1 MESFKF
7 MARPTPVKHRYPNNN
22 PQNVKYWETYSYIL
36 ILRKIWV
43 LCCAS
48 VQSSIHVYMFCSCFK
63 KNIMARLKQAEVYSC
78 PNPNKQIISCRNYK
92 KLINRKR
99 NDQFKQFTSTKKE
112 AKKPSMRLKYNSKVL
127 PSPLP

>member
-1 MESFKF
+1 

-48 VQSSIHVYMFCSCFK
+48 VLSSIHVYMF
-63 KNIMARLKQAEVYSC
+63 LVV
-78 PNPNKQIISCRNYK
+78 
-92 KLINRKR
+92 LRK
-99 NDQFKQFTSTKKE
+99 TSWQD
-112 AKKPSMRLKYNSKVL
+112 
-127 PSPLP
+127 